1 MLALRTATR
10 YARRTR
16 YVGQVRLF
24 TNKNNYDAVVLDAYS
39 DNGRLALSQSSHI
52 SNATRT
58 SILEQLK
65 HSNFKNAGDVRV
77 LYNVGGVK
85 QIAIVNLGEIKQLT
99 QGDNVAGKRLE
110 AARNAAATGVKA
122 LLNQGVQK
130 IGIDVTTSAHG
141 AAEGAT
147 LAMHSFDRLKNP
159 KSRKPLVDIGPFLE
173 TVENVDPFLTWET
186 GQIYG
191 ASQNLARSLME
202 TPANLMTPK
211 IFAEEI
217 AYLLAGLEKVE
228 VIVRDEEWAKRQGM
242 NALIGVAKGSEEP
255 LRFLEIQ
262 YKGGKEGDAPLGLV
276 GKGVTFDAGGI
287 SLKPSNNMALMKG
300 DMGGAATVA
309 GALYGICKLGL
320 PLNVTAVTPLCENLP
335 SGRATKPGDVI
346 KAMNGKSIEVLD
358 TDAEGRLILAD
369 ALYYLSS
376 QHKAHSIIDLAT
388 LTGAMDVALGNVF
401 AGVFTNSDK
410 LWNQLDN
417 AGQFMSDPFWR
428 MPLHDGY
435 LKEMTDSSVADL
447 NNLGVGRSGGACS
460 AAMFLKQFV
469 SGIETPIQNISGDT
483 NLDDPVPQTTEANDE
498 VAWAHIDIAGVMDSK
513 HSNNYHVKG
522 MSGRPTRSLVELARN
537 LAGN

>member
-10 YARRTR
+10 SAWRSRN
-16 YVGQVRLF
+16 VGQVRLF
-24 TNKNNYDAVVLDAYS
+24 TNQQGYDAIVLNAYS
-39 DNGRLALSQSSHI
+39 ESGRIALPESAHISQS
-52 SNATRT
+52 TRN

-65 HSNFKNAGDVRV
+65 LSNFKKADDVRV

-85 QIAIVNLGEIKQLT
+85 QVAVVSLGDRKQLT
-99 QGDNVAGKRLE
+99 QGDNLEGKRLD
-110 AARNAAATGVKA
+110 AARTASAIGVKA
-122 LLNQGVQK
+122 LLGQNVQN
-130 IGIDVTTSAHG
+130 IGIDISTSAHG

-159 KSRKPLVDIGPFLE
+159 KSRKPLVDVGPFLE
-173 TVENVDPFLTWET
+173 TIENVDPYLTWET

-228 VIVRDEEWAKRQGM
+228 VIVRDEEWVTRQGM
-242 NALIGVAKGSEEP
+242 NALLGVAKGSEEP

-276 GKGVTFDAGGI
+276 GKGVTFDSGGI

-346 KAMNGKSIEVLD
+346 KAMNGKSIEVID

-376 QHKAHSIIDLAT
+376 QHKPHSVIDLAT
-388 LTGAMDVALGNVF
+388 LTGAMDVALGNVY

-410 LWNQLDN
+410 LWKQLDE

-435 LKEMTDSSVADL
+435 LKEMVESNVADL

-469 SGIETPIQNISGDT
+469 SGLESPISNVSGDPE
-483 NLDDPVPQTTEANDE
+483 LDDPVEQSEQDHIS
-498 VAWAHIDIAGVMDSK
+498 WAHIDIAGVMDSK
-513 HSNNYHVKG
+513 HSSGYHVKG
-522 MSGRPTRSLVELARN
+522 MSGRPTRTLVELARN
-537 LAGN
+537 IASNN